1 MKQADLTRERLLR
14 AGLELFTAQG
24 YRATTT
30 SDIARHAGVA
40 EGALYRHFPGKQAL
54 LNEVYRNAAAWA
66 AERVREADAAA
77 ESLPHKLAH
86 LASALVRGAGRE
98 PAVVRLFFFQDHSTL
113 LEERA
118 RTAARGFR
126 GGLEGLV
133 AQGKADG
140 LVRSGGVDALAAAW
154 LGVVRVAMERIVTR
168 EWGTNS
174 GGVTVCRE
182 AAWAAIAKPQS
193 PG

>member
-1 MKQADLTRERLLR
+1 MKQADLTRERLQR
-14 AGLELFTAQG
+14 AGLELFTAYG

-54 LNEVYRNAAAWA
+54 LSDVYRDAAAWA

-77 ESLPHKLAH
+77 DSLPDKLAH
-86 LASALVRGAGRE
+86 LAAALVRGAGRE
-98 PAVVRLFFFQDHSTL
+98 PARVRLFFFQDHTAL
-113 LEERA
+113 LDERA
-118 RTAARGFR
+118 RTAAREFR

-154 LGVVRVAMERIVTR
+154 LGVIRVALERIVTR

-182 AAWAAIAKPQS
+182 AAWAAIAQPRAD
-193 PG
+193 

>member
-1 MKQADLTRERLLR
+1 MKQADLTRERLRR

-24 YRATTT
+24 YRTTTT

-54 LNEVYRNAAAWA
+54 LNEVYRGAAGWA
-66 AERVREADAAA
+66 AERVREADAATGA
-77 ESLPHKLAH
+77 LPEKLAH
-86 LASALVRGAGRE
+86 LANALVRGAGRE
-98 PAVVRLFFFQDHSTL
+98 APLVRLFFFQDHAAL
-113 LEERA
+113 LDESA
-118 RTAARGFR
+118 RSAAREFR
-126 GGLEGLV
+126 GRLEGLV
-133 AQGKADG
+133 AQGKAAG

-154 LGVVRVAMERIVTR
+154 LGVVRVALERIVTR

-182 AAWAAIAKPQS
+182 AAWAAIAQPR
-193 PG
+193 G

>member
-1 MKQADLTRERLLR
+1 MKQAELTRERLLR

-24 YRATTT
+24 YRGTST

-54 LNEVYRNAAAWA
+54 LNEVYRSAATWA

-86 LASALVRGAGRE
+86 LAAALVRGAGRE
-98 PAVVRLFFFQDHSTL
+98 PAIVRLFFFQDHTTL
-113 LEERA
+113 LDEPA
-118 RTAARGFR
+118 RTAAREFR

-182 AAWAAIAKPQS
+182 AAWAAIAHS
-193 PG
+193 GGA